1 MKAKTINLAKKLI
14 DIPNIGKSISKDLEL
29 IGIKKPLG
37 LKGKDAFKLYN
48 KMCKAKGQ
56 KIDPCM
62 IDVLMSAV
70 DFANGGDARKWWH
83 FTKER
88 KKILSS
94 NRYH

>member
-1 MKAKTINLAKKLI
+1 MKSKTIQLAKKLI
-14 DIPNIGKSISKDLEL
+14 DIPNIGKSISEDLEL
-29 IGIKKPLG
+29 IGIKKPLD

-48 KMCKAKGQ
+48 KMCKAMGQ

-83 FTKER
+83 FKKER

-94 NRYH
+94 NKK

>member
-1 MKAKTINLAKKLI
+1 MKSKTIQLAKKLT
-14 DIPNIGKSISKDLEL
+14 DIPNVGKIIAVDLEL
-29 IGIKKPLG
+29 IGIKKPLD
-37 LKGKDAFKLYN
+37 LKGKDAFRLYN
-48 KMCKAKGQ
+48 KMCKVLDQ

-88 KKILSS
+88 KRIMKK
-94 NRYH
+94 